1 VTRAQLPAILAC
13 VILTLA
19 AVATAGEAPRV
30 IAVDIVSTHALPA
43 ERIRLSLP
51 PLEGRPL
58 DRGAVR
64 ESLARLW
71 ALELFSE
78 VRVEEIPA
86 EGGVRVRYHLVRRPW
101 LERLHYTGD
110 HELDVATLAS
120 AAGLAIGGD
129 ATPERLARARTDLI
143 ERHRREGFLDA
154 DVDVQARANE
164 RTNGRDVTMH
174 IAAGERARVGE
185 IRVDGGPRLSP
196 ETIRVLLRIDEG
208 DRYVTQ
214 TVREAGEALQR
225 SIRDRGFFAAR
236 VEIRE
241 VRPHAR
247 SRRVHL
253 DVNVQEG
260 AHARIRFEGNTA
272 ITDGI
277 LHQRLTFADSGFVDE
292 AEVRA
297 SARQIESAYRDRG
310 YAFVAASGRVEETPT
325 GLIITFDIREGPRVR
340 VRRIAF
346 TGDTGVPEARL
357 RERMETTT
365 RRLLGGGYYRP
376 ETLERDLL
384 LLRGYLES
392 EGFGDA
398 RAGPPE
404 VQFSDDRT
412 EAAITIPI
420 AAGRRILVGTLDV
433 SGTTALTREE
443 ALGALAL
450 SSGSPWSRARADEG
464 RRALE
469 GRYRR
474 RGYHGVSVDY
484 EAERRDGTMDV
495 TYRVT
500 EGSPTRVGRVL
511 LEGLIT
517 TRPEVILRELPIQ
530 SGDPLDPEAL
540 IETQRRLSELGP
552 FDRIDVEP
560 LRPPPAPF
568 ADVRIAVRE
577 RRPWHVDLGVGYT
590 TFEGARAFAE
600 IGHDNLFGT
609 ARSATLRQ
617 RISERGDRTDVRYG
631 EPRLLGS
638 RWQGAADL
646 FRERRQEIGF
656 QFEQYGAAV
665 GIQRDLFPHRIRGL
679 RTAVRYQLAAID
691 RFDVDPT
698 LVEAD
703 VTPGPER
710 IATLTP
716 ELTLDQRDRPLD
728 PTRGGYHLLALRAG
742 SVSLGSDTD
751 FLKARAETHWFF
763 NWLRPTVI
771 AVSARL
777 GLAGPLGDSD
787 TLPIEERFFAG
798 GSTTVRGYR
807 ENRLGPLDEK
817 GNPTGGNAMAI
828 LNLEWRFPLWRWIGG
843 AVFFDTGAIASEV
856 ERLDPGDLRSGIGAG
871 LRVSTPVG
879 PLRLDVG
886 YPLDRTSRQDR
897 EPRVYLSVGHAF

>member
-1 VTRAQLPAILAC
+1 VVAFPLVAAPAQH
-13 VILTLA
+13 
-19 AVATAGEAPRV
+19 APRV
-30 IAVDIVSTHALPA
+30 IAVEIVSAHVLPD
-43 ERIRLSLP
+43 ERVRLSLP
-51 PLEGRPL
+51 PMEGRPL
-58 DRGAVR
+58 DRAAVR

-71 ALELFSE
+71 ALELFSAI
-78 VRVEEIPA
+78 RVEEVA
-86 EGGVRVRYHLVRRPW
+86 ARDGVGLRYHLVRRPW
-101 LERLHYTGD
+101 LEHLAFTGD
-110 HELDVATLAS
+110 LELDVATLAS
-120 AAGLAIGGD
+120 AAGLAMGGD
-129 ATPERLARARTDLI
+129 ATPERLARARADLI
-143 ERHRREGFLDA
+143 ERYRRDGFLDA
-154 DVDVQARANE
+154 EVEVRTRADE
-164 RTNGRDVTMH
+164 RTNGRDVTIH
-174 IAAGERARVGE
+174 VTAGERARVGD
-185 IRVDGGPRLSP
+185 IRVHGGPRLSP
-196 ETIRVLLRIDEG
+196 ETIRVLLRVDEG
-208 DRYVTQ
+208 DRYVAQ

-236 VEIRE
+236 VEVRE
-241 VRPHAR
+241 VRPHPR

-260 AHARIRFEGNTA
+260 PHATVRFEGNMA
-272 ITDGI
+272 IADNV
-277 LHQRLTFADSGFVDE
+277 LHQRLTFADSGFVDD

-297 SARQIESAYRDRG
+297 SARQIEAAYRERG
-310 YAFVAASGRVEETPT
+310 YAFVAATGRLDETPT
-325 GLIITFDIREGPRVR
+325 GLAATFDIREGPRVR
-340 VRRIAF
+340 VSRITF
-346 TGDTGVPEARL
+346 TGARGVPDARL
-357 RERMETTT
+357 RERMDTTT
-365 RRLLGGGYYRP
+365 RGLLGGGYYRP
-376 ETLERDLL
+376 DTLERDVL
-384 LLRGYLES
+384 LLRSYLES
-392 EGFGDA
+392 EGFPDA
-398 RAGPPE
+398 RVGPPE
-404 VQFSDDRT
+404 VEFSDDRT
-412 EAAITIPI
+412 EADITIPV
-420 AAGRRILVGTLDV
+420 AAGSRVIVGMLDV
-433 SGTTALTREE
+433 SGTTALRREE

-450 SSGSPWSRARADEG
+450 RPGSPWSRARADEG

-484 EAERRDGTMDV
+484 EAERRDGTVDV

-517 TRPEVILRELPIQ
+517 TRPEVILRELPIT

-540 IETQRRLSELGP
+540 IEAQRRLSELGP

-568 ADVRIAVRE
+568 ADVRITVRE
-577 RRPWHVDLGVGYT
+577 RRPWHADVGIGYT

-609 ARSATLRQ
+609 ARNATLRQ
-617 RISERGDRTDVRYG
+617 RVSERGDRTDVRYG
-631 EPRLLGS
+631 EPRLFGS

-665 GIQRDLFPHRIRGL
+665 GIQRDLFPELIRGL

-698 LVEAD
+698 LVEAN

-710 IATLTP
+710 IATITP
-716 ELTLDQRDRPLD
+716 EVTLDQRDRPLD

-742 SVSLGSDTD
+742 SAILGSDTD

-763 NWLRPTVI
+763 NRPRPTVI
-771 AVSARL
+771 AVSARI
-777 GLAGPLGDSD
+777 GLAGPLGDSEA
-787 TLPIEERFFAG
+787 LPIEERFFAG

-817 GNPTGGNAMAI
+817 GNPTGGNAMVI
-828 LNLEWRFPLWRWIGG
+828 LNVEWRFPLWRWIGG
-843 AVFFDTGAIASEV
+843 AVFVDTGAIASEV
-856 ERLDPGDLRSGIGAG
+856 ERLSPDDLKSGIGAG
-871 LRVSTPVG
+871 LRVATPVG

-886 YPLDRTSRQDR
+886 YPLDATSRQDR
-897 EPRVYLSVGHAF
+897 QPRVYLSVGHAF